1 MGETDATQ
9 TSILV
14 VDDTRANL
22 LLLTEMLTKRGY
34 VVRAS
39 PDGRL
44 GLMSAQTE
52 PPDLILLDI
61 MMPHMDGYETCEKLK
76 ADARTRDI
84 PVIFLSALSEVLDK
98 VKAFAV
104 GGVDFVSKPFQMEE
118 ILARIETHLALRKL
132 QKDLQERNAQLQQ
145 EIAEREL
152 AQAALEDY
160 ARELEARNDE
170 LDAFAHTVAH
180 DLKNPLGLVSGYA
193 DMLAAD
199 CDTMESDQLR
209 QFAQSVVQGARRAVD
224 IVDSLLLLT
233 SARKIDIVPQTL
245 DMAEVLTRVWQRLA
259 PMIEEQQA
267 EIVFPETWPRV
278 ESYGLWV
285 EAVWA
290 NYISNAIK
298 YGGRPPRVA
307 LGFSILDFLSDDG
320 RSEIRDQEPEALHP
334 ESRVARFWVRDNGPG
349 LTEEEQAQLFT
360 PFTRLHKDR
369 AEGHG
374 LGLSIVQRIVEK
386 LGGKVGVE
394 SQLGQGSTFYF
405 TLPGVVKQD

>member
-1 MGETDATQ
+1 M
-9 TSILV
+9 
-14 VDDTRANL
+14 
-22 LLLTEMLTKRGY
+22 
-34 VVRAS
+34 
-39 PDGRL
+39 
-44 GLMSAQTE
+44 
-52 PPDLILLDI
+52 
-61 MMPHMDGYETCEKLK
+61 EK
-76 ADARTRDI
+76 
-84 PVIFLSALSEVLDK
+84 
-98 VKAFAV
+98 
-104 GGVDFVSKPFQMEE
+104 
-118 ILARIETHLALRKL
+118 
-132 QKDLQERNAQLQQ
+132 
-145 EIAEREL
+145 
-152 AQAALEDY
+152 Y

-199 CDTMESDQLR
+199 CDTMGSDQLR

-245 DMAEVLTRVWQRLA
+245 DMAEILIRVRQRLA

-267 EIVFPETWPRV
+267 EIVLPETWPRV

-298 YGGRPPRVA
+298 YGGRPPRVE
-307 LGFSILDFLSDDG
+307 LGFSM
-320 RSEIRDQEPEALHP
+320 HP
-334 ESRVARFWVRDNGPG
+334 GSRVARFWVRDNGPG

-394 SQLGQGSTFYF
+394 SQLGRGSTFYF
-405 TLPGVVKQD
+405 TLPGVVEQD